1 MSISKSISR
10 SIGNGLGKL
19 AVSVHSYKGGTGKT
33 SVASNLSIY
42 LGQLGKRVL
51 LVDMDFR
58 APSIQALFGIDD
70 DKVAAY
76 VNDYLFGKCD
86 VKQVTIHPPNIDL
99 PLDVILADS
108 SPQSIDLITLKLL
121 AEQWQMS
128 ALMKV
133 SKLKGIALDELKYD
147 FVIFDTSPGVAHSSV
162 NAMVS
167 SDKLLLL
174 TRMDTPDIIGTEK
187 LIKGFYRQ
195 LQPLDPHIVVNFA
208 YPSAI
213 PKEEDKEKMKRS
225 LEKRLKY
232 PVATIIPCLCDVML
246 SKLSSLFIL
255 NNPNHIYTRC
265 IREISEILL

>member
-1 MSISKSISR
+1 MNASKEKGS
-10 SIGNGLGKL
+10 GNRKL

-33 SVASNLSIY
+33 SIASNLSIY

-58 APSIQALFGIDD
+58 APSIQALFGVPDGD
-70 DKVAAY
+70 VQAY
-76 VNDYLFGKCD
+76 VNDYLFDRSKIE
-86 VKQVTIHPPNIDL
+86 QVVIHPPKIDL
-99 PLDVILADS
+99 PVDVILADS
-108 SPQSIDLITLKLL
+108 TPQSIDLITLKLL
-121 AEQWQMS
+121 AEQWQMN

-133 SKLKGIALDELKYD
+133 SKLKGAALNELKYD
-147 FVIFDTSPGVAHSSV
+147 YVIFDTSPGVAHSSV

-174 TRMDTPDIIGTEK
+174 TRMDGPDLIGTEK

-208 YPSAI
+208 YPSATS
-213 PKEEDKEKMKRS
+213 KTEDKEKMKKT

-232 PVATIIPCLCDVML
+232 PVVSIIPCLCDVML
-246 SKLSSLFIL
+246 SKLDSLFIL
-255 NNPNHIYTRC
+255 KNPEHIYTRC
-265 IREISEILL
+265 IKEISEVLL

>member
-1 MSISKSISR
+1 MMSSNKK
-10 SIGNGLGKL
+10 GDGHGKM

-58 APSIQALFGIDD
+58 APSIQALFGIGDD
-70 DKVAAY
+70 EVAAY
-76 VNDYLFGKCD
+76 VNDYLFGKID
-86 VKQVTIHPPNIDL
+86 LKQVIIHPPKLDL
-99 PLDVILADS
+99 PMDVILADS

-133 SKLKGIALDELKYD
+133 SKLKGTALDELKYD
-147 FVIFDTSPGVAHSSV
+147 YVIFDTSPGVAHSSV

-174 TRMDTPDIIGTEK
+174 TRMDTPDLIGTEK

-208 YPSAI
+208 YPSAMS
-213 PKEEDKEKMKRS
+213 KDEDKEKMKRG

-246 SKLSSLFIL
+246 SRLSSLFIL
-255 NNPNHIYTRC
+255 NNPNHTYTRC
-265 IREISEILL
+265 IKEISEVLI